1 MQSFEATE
9 KFFGFFQKNN
19 TKPDSD
25 GTNVLNYKY
34 ERITNRDY
42 AATKFLQ
49 L

>member
-1 MQSFEATE
+1 MQSFEAANE
-9 KFFGFFQKNN
+9 VLSFQKNN

-49 L
+49 S